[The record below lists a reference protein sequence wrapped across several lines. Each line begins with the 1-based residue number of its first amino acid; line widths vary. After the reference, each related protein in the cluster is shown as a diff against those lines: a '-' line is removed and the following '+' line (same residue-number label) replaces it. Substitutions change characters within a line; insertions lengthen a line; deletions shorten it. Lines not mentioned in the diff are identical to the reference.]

1 MKHPFFKSILVLGA
15 ALALINCS
23 DENSAAPSND
33 DYVTPD
39 YCWVLNADQT
49 MLIYANGIVT
59 DSKGNTLGILNDNKN
74 AIISLDGT
82 QFIVS
87 NVDLGNL
94 TILEPGSTVPESSV
108 ILPVSSASVITPT
121 SSAVVTPSS
130 SATTLPPK
138 SSAGTTVK
146 SSSSQQ
152 TQPKSSANVQS
163 TMSSAQQQPKSSS
176 SQQQG
181 GTCFDKASGKNVK
194 PYDNLN
200 YNGMSYAYKEDCS
213 LSCYYDPAN
222 NNCAS
227 LGSGSNNN
235 QQTQPKSSSSAKSS
249 SSQQQQQ
256 QKSSSSQQQQSG
268 ATPTFTP
275 VSGGK
280 NKADGWA
287 SRYWDGCKPSCGWKN
302 NSPTRT
308 AHSCDKS
315 GTNRFSGY
323 DDKNILDGGNAGTC
337 LDQSPRVINGVAYA
351 YAASHSNGDCG
362 KCFLLEFTGTSH
374 DKPDPTALAGKKMVV
389 MISNIGGDVGGTQFD
404 IMIPGGGLGAFDCID
419 GSNPISAVKNTER
432 YGGIITTCGGAKEGA
447 NIAQVKSCVEG
458 YCNKISNADAKAG
471 CMFMVEWYEV
481 ANNPNFKATEVQ
493 CPTELTS
500 RF

>member
-1 MKHPFFKSILVLGA
+1 M
-15 ALALINCS
+15 INCS

-87 NVDLGNL
+87 NVDLDNL
-94 TILEPGSTVPESSV
+94 TVLEPGSTVPESNV
-108 ILPVSSASVITPT
+108 ILPASSASVITPT

-227 LGSGSNNN
+227 LGSG
-235 QQTQPKSSSSAKSS
+235 TQPQQSSSSSQQQQQQKSS

-323 DDKNILDGGNAGTC
+323 DDKNIMDGGNAGTC

-389 MISNIGGDVGGTQFD
+389 MISNIGDDVGGTQFD
-404 IMIPGGGLGAFDCID
+404 VMIPGGGLGAFDCID